1 MAVVVRMNGG
11 VAVVVVMDGTVGLGV
26 AVAAGVVAGMRIEEE
41 AVVVV
46 AVVAGVVLAMIGEVV
61 EPVGVVI
68 EVASSTMVDV
78 VVVDMIGGAAV
89 PAAADGMRELAVAT
103 RTGEVKTAR
112 TGGAVVAAVRQRV
125 GVAVAVEKS
134 TGGVNHSLCRLKN
147 ALSIQSAT
155 VRLSIMVSICTG
167 KSALVYMRQHDQLNH
182 REPQKDAQLV
192 IPHRHSTRLTPDTSK
207 RGKTRLK
214 VTSTIFSHSLP
225 YTSHTELFIFA
236 CSTTHCT
243 LTFCTV
249 HHYTKPYPGRAHV

>member
-41 AVVVV
+41 

-103 RTGEVKTAR
+103 RTGEVTTAR

-125 GVAVAVEKS
+125 GVAVAVEKG

-155 VRLSIMVSICTG
+155 VRRSMNG
-167 KSALVYMRQHDQLNH
+167 EYMYR
-182 REPQKDAQLV
+182 
-192 IPHRHSTRLTPDTSK
+192 
-207 RGKTRLK
+207 
-214 VTSTIFSHSLP
+214 
-225 YTSHTELFIFA
+225 
-236 CSTTHCT
+236 
-243 LTFCTV
+243 
-249 HHYTKPYPGRAHV
+249 